1 MVAEIPGWTFQGL
14 LGLFFVRSRE
24 DIFGDLVDLA

>member
-14 LGLFFVRSRE
+14 LGLFFVRTRE
-24 DIFGDLVDLA
+24 DKFSGFFMYN